1 MRLVRGGAITGMP
14 LCQWL
19 VDRDVCRSRTEAV
32 LDMVN
37 ELPIRGRE
45 RMKSCYATI
54 TVLVLLILSPHA
66 SAGVILN
73 LDSPFS
79 FTKLVNEI
87 SFYQNA
93 DQDFADR
100 GRTLQIVSINS
111 FRFFTDFN
119 FEFTG
124 DFNWRLDKYESHDYY
139 LELSLVK
146 PIFGPLSL
154 NYQQIH
160 GTFMDSTIHQFGV
173 RLSL

>member
-1 MRLVRGGAITGMP
+1 MKICFAAIVSVALLM
-14 LCQWL
+14 LC
-19 VDRDVCRSRTEAV
+19 
-32 LDMVN
+32 
-37 ELPIRGRE
+37 
-45 RMKSCYATI
+45 
-54 TVLVLLILSPHA
+54 PHA
-66 SAGVILN
+66 NAGVILN

-79 FTKLVNEI
+79 FTKLVNEV
-87 SFYQNA
+87 SLYQNA
-93 DQDFADR
+93 DQDLSDR

-124 DFNWRLDKYESHDYY
+124 DFNWRLDRYESHDYY

-146 PIFGPLSL
+146 PVFGPLSL

>member
-1 MRLVRGGAITGMP
+1 MRICYTVIVALMLV
-14 LCQWL
+14 
-19 VDRDVCRSRTEAV
+19 
-32 LDMVN
+32 
-37 ELPIRGRE
+37 
-45 RMKSCYATI
+45 ATC
-54 TVLVLLILSPHA
+54 PHA
-66 SAGVILN
+66 CGGVILN

-79 FTKLVNEI
+79 VTKLVNEI